1 MAQLVRIG
9 AVVNWRQGF
18 EKNPQDS
25 NEESMKEN
33 EEDEEAKE
41 KLEKSQE
48 ETLEGT
54 LLLVSY

>member
-1 MAQLVRIG
+1 
-9 AVVNWRQGF
+9 
-18 EKNPQDS
+18 
-25 NEESMKEN
+25 MKEN